1 MPRVAPR
8 ITALGTLP
16 HHLHHRCMAVPL
28 GAFHSLT
35 SPQPRSV
42 LLSNLPMFGSNTV
55 LLQNR
60 NKLLS
65 TSMIA
70 TRALPDYKI
79 ARKPLEESIAEGSR
93 FPWRDEFELSREIIL
108 DAQTVISTL
117 GPLMTKERLE
127 RIEKV
132 CSNRTFDIVP
142 IVEHPYDLGNLAA
155 VCRSADALGCGAVHV
170 IRKSH
175 DERFKQSARTSGG
188 AEKWLDIQVHQST
201 AECLSQIK
209 QLGYQVVIT
218 HLRADAV
225 APSEIDWSKPTA
237 IIFGNELQGVTE
249 EAVQAADACVA
260 IPMSGFVESF
270 NISVAAALTLWEARR
285 IRQEKLGKQGNLT
298 PEQVQI
304 LKAVMVLR
312 TRGLAKEWVSHL
324 LRRAPPEWQQHR
336 NKGNWHGKE
345 FKGGGDDSLGNSSF
359 KLPPPAQ
366 RKKCYYWDGECCW
379 GEKLIFPGKRCRY
392 WGAHNRGISTIN
404 AQKVEA
410 GCARMGVEIP
420 PELQALNLKLKK
432 KENKKEEDEESAM
445 SVSVVVAKEELLT

>member
-1 MPRVAPR
+1 
-8 ITALGTLP
+8 
-16 HHLHHRCMAVPL
+16 
-28 GAFHSLT
+28 
-35 SPQPRSV
+35 
-42 LLSNLPMFGSNTV
+42 
-55 LLQNR
+55 
-60 NKLLS
+60 
-65 TSMIA
+65 MIA

-155 VCRSADALGCGAVHV
+155 VCRSADALGCGAVH
-170 IRKSH
+170 
-175 DERFKQSARTSGG
+175 
-188 AEKWLDIQVHQST
+188 
-201 AECLSQIK
+201 
-209 QLGYQVVIT
+209 LGYQVVIT

>member
-1 MPRVAPR
+1 MLRLAPRV
-8 ITALGTLP
+8 TALGTLP
-16 HHLHHRCMAVPL
+16 HYSHHHLSHCRLTVPF

-35 SPQPRSV
+35 SPRSV
-42 LLSNLPMFGSNTV
+42 IPNNRSVFVRTRT
-55 LLQNR
+55 LLQNQ
-60 NKLLS
+60 NKLFS
-65 TSMIA
+65 TSTIA

-93 FPWRDEFELSREIIL
+93 FPWRDEFELSREINL
-108 DAQTVISTL
+108 NAETVINTL
-117 GPLMTKERLE
+117 GPLMTEGRLE

-132 CSNRTFDIVP
+132 ASNRTFDILP
-142 IVEHPYDLGNLAA
+142 ILENPYDLGNLAA
-155 VCRSADALGCGAVHV
+155 VCRSADALGCGAVHI
-170 IRKSH
+170 IRKST

-188 AEKWLDIQVHQST
+188 AEKWLDIQLHHST
-201 AECLSQIK
+201 AECLSQVK

-237 IIFGNELQGVTE
+237 IVFGNELQGVTE

-270 NISVAAALTLWEARR
+270 NISVAAALILWEARR
-285 IRQEKLGKQGNLT
+285 IRQEKFGKQGNLT

-345 FKGGGDDSLGNSSF
+345 FEGGGDGLLGNSSF
-359 KLPPPAQ
+359 NLPPPAQ
-366 RKKCYYWDGECCW
+366 RKKCYFWDGECCY
-379 GEKLIFPGKRCRY
+379 GEKLLFPGKQCRY

-404 AQKVEA
+404 AQKLEA
-410 GCARMGVEIP
+410 GCERMGVEIP
-420 PELQALNLKLKK
+420 PELENLKLKLK
-432 KENKKEEDEESAM
+432 KMKRKEDEERAA
-445 SVSVVVAKEELLT
+445 VVAEKEEMLA